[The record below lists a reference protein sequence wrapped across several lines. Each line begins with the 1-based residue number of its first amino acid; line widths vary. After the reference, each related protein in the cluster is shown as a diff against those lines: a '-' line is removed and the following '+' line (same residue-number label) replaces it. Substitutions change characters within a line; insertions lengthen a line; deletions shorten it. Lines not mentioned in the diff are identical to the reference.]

1 MCGLCDVP
9 LEELIG
15 FELRHADPAGPAPPA
30 PAERKAARALQLK
43 GLIRRF
49 EEGLRRVPC
58 RISRSQL
65 DELYKEQYE
74 LSRSFP

>member
-1 MCGLCDVP
+1 VCDLCDIP

-15 FELRHADPAGPAPPA
+15 FELKHVDPDGPMPPK
-30 PAERKAARALQLK
+30 PEERKAARALQLK

-49 EEGLRRVPC
+49 EDGLKKVPC

-65 DELYKEQYE
+65 GELYKEQYE